1 MWLCKKSDKY
11 EVCIQL
17 VPLWLVYILSTEKS
31 QCMFSSDTRP
41 PREEKHFKSKN
52 LNCTQLSSTN
62 GVFVLWQIFNK
73 NSKNEMLQT
82 SLFSALLVWRILIGA
97 AALSATR
104 QCVICVFVLV
114 FVFVPVCIC
123 TCVYLYLYL
132 CVFVLVWRILIGAV
146 ALSATRQC
154 VMWHWDRRRTRKKAL
169 LVTRV
174 LLKGCVSYIG
184 WILSGPSV

>member
-1 MWLCKKSDKY
+1 MHSTGPSLVSLY
-11 EVCIQL
+11 PLHCI
-17 VPLWLVYILSTEKS
+17 
-31 QCMFSSDTRP
+31 FSSDTRP

-52 LNCTQLSSTN
+52 LNCTQLYSN
-62 GVFVLWQIFNK
+62 GVLLCYGK
-73 NSKNEMLQT
+73 
-82 SLFSALLVWRILIGA
+82 SLTRIPKIRCYKQVSSALLVWRILIGA

-174 LLKGCVSYIG
+174 LLKGCVSYKG